1 MDTYVD
7 AYERLLAGAFG
18 LEGPGWRHVSCGAK
32 DLIRLAMNAAPGER
46 PCASALLGHPW
57 LKVSPNPT
65 LTLTLT
71 PNPSPSPSPNPNPN
85 LSRIPNQVDADRG
98 SAADGGGVGV
108 ALTDGAH
115 RSPLSVGSLA
125 AALPP
130 QL

>member
-18 LEGPGWRHVSCGAK
+18 LEGPGWRHVSCSAK
-32 DLIRLAMNAAPGER
+32 DLIRLAMSAAPGER

-57 LKVSPNPT
+57 LK
-65 LTLTLT
+65 
-71 PNPSPSPSPNPNPN
+71 
-85 LSRIPNQVDADRG
+85 VDADRG